1 MYLGIETKTEMKPN
15 TEMVLEIRT
24 GRQGK
29 VAESNVDMDLKE
41 TIMTM
46 TMKAKMKKMKV
57 EVKKMKINS
66 G

>member
-1 MYLGIETKTEMKPN
+1 MYLGIETKTQMRPN

-29 VAESNVDMDLKE
+29 VAESNVDMDLEE

-57 EVKKMKINS
+57 EVKK
-66 G
+66 